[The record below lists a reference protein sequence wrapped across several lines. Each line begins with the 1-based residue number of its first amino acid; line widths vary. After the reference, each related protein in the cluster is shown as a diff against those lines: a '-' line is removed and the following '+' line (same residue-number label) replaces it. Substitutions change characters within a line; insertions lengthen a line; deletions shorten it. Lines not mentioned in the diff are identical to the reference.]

1 MAANI
6 NEIIGN
12 SKDRICACGGKF
24 FGEALALKE
33 VSPLYSK
40 SGKYETMILKIGFV
54 CLGCGKFMSLRPK
67 DPEETKSEVVLTD
80 KGDGKEV

>member
-1 MAANI
+1 MTMTE
-6 NEIIGN
+6 EIKRRIELKQQLIKITEQEI
-12 SKDRICACGGKF
+12 KDL
-24 FGEALALKE
+24 EDDLN
-33 VSPLYSK
+33 SK